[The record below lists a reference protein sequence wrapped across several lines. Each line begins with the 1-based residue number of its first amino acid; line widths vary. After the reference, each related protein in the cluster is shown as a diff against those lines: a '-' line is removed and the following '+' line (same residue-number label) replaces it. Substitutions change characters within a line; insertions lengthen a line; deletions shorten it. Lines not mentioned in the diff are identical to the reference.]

1 MREVAGRSASDEDE
15 ERGLDRRAL
24 LTLADGTPVDI
35 RPLDE
40 RDVGRLVNF
49 FRHVPVEDRLF
60 LREDVVV
67 SDVVYNWVRNY
78 GPQRSLVLVAEADG
92 EIVGN
97 VTIERQGA
105 PWSRH
110 VGELWVLVAREAR
123 GQGIGR
129 RLIEEGFRE
138 ALHLGLEKIV
148 APMTANQVAAIEI
161 FRNLGFMPEAML
173 TGYVKDPRAGESHDL
188 VIMAR
193 DVEAMGGQL
202 SAIGLDEEEDEADT
216 AEGPRGEKS

>member
-1 MREVAGRSASDEDE
+1 GPRPSASLVTRQSSGGVMREVAGRRASDEDE

-78 GPQRSLVLVAEADG
+78 GPQRSLVLVAEA
-92 EIVGN
+92 
-97 VTIERQGA
+97 
-105 PWSRH
+105 
-110 VGELWVLVAREAR
+110 
-123 GQGIGR
+123 
-129 RLIEEGFRE
+129 
-138 ALHLGLEKIV
+138 
-148 APMTANQVAAIEI
+148 
-161 FRNLGFMPEAML
+161 
-173 TGYVKDPRAGESHDL
+173 
-188 VIMAR
+188 
-193 DVEAMGGQL
+193 
-202 SAIGLDEEEDEADT
+202 
-216 AEGPRGEKS
+216 